1 MRLINIC
8 SSLVDGSDLFLAA
21 TGLEFNKKNKA
32 NIIKA
37 TIWAYLSM
45 FTKQP
50 PFVRIKAVSKPQTA
64 IGSIQLGSLFLTAF
78 TIFDTG

>member
-1 MRLINIC
+1 MCQGEKRRRFIGVV
-8 SSLVDGSDLFLAA
+8 SF
-21 TGLEFNKKNKA
+21 
-32 NIIKA
+32 IIKA